1 MPVRIG
7 INGYGRIGRLV
18 HRAALQ
24 NPQVGVVAVN
34 DLMDAETNAHLLKYD
49 SIHGQLPADV
59 EAREG
64 SIFVNSQEVKVFA
77 ERDPQA
83 LPWGQVGA
91 DIVVESTGL
100 FTDADKAAAHL
111 EGGAKKVIISA
122 PAKNEDITIVMGVND
137 GRYDPLRHRVVSN
150 ASCTTNCLAP
160 VAKVLHQ
167 RFTILQG
174 LMTTVHSYTND
185 QRILDQA
192 HKDLRR
198 ARTAGLSI
206 IPTTTGAAKAVGL
219 VLPELAGKLNGFA
232 MRVPTPNV
240 SVVDLVV
247 NVEKPVTVAA
257 VNKALRE
264 EAEGPLKG
272 IMEYCDEPL
281 VSRDFNGNPHSS
293 IVDAMST
300 MVIEEHMV
308 KVVAWYDNEWGY
320 ANRIVDLAIYMAS
333 RGL

>member
-24 NPQVGVVAVN
+24 NPQVRVVAVN
-34 DLMDAETNAHLLKYD
+34 SLADAETDAHLLKYD

-59 EAREG
+59 EARDG
-64 SIFVNSQEVKVFA
+64 AIFVNSQEVKVFV
-77 ERDPQA
+77 ESDPQA

-122 PAKNEDITIVMGVND
+122 SAKNEDITIVMGVND

-150 ASCTTNCLAP
+150 GSCTTNCLAP

-185 QRILDQA
+185 QRILDRA

-198 ARTAGLSI
+198 ARAAGLSI